1 MFYLNFE
8 DNFRTFYNAIKKT
21 LVKMSQLKNQTGFLQ
36 MKNIDLCQAL
46 KGTVFKTQL
55 NQLCD
60 IKQIISNVE
69 IGFAL
74 LQWDECDQQAIVVCE
89 GDQEA

>member
-1 MFYLNFE
+1 
-8 DNFRTFYNAIKKT
+8 
-21 LVKMSQLKNQTGFLQ
+21 MSQLKNQTGFLQ

-60 IKQIISNVE
+60 IKQIISSVE
-69 IGFAL
+69 IGFAR
-74 LQWDECDQQAIVVCE
+74 LQ
-89 GDQEA
+89 